1 MLSRL
6 LAYFGKKTKTN
17 VTLLLGMPVADHGK
31 NPVWFVF
38 HCPNKLQ
45 SWPIG
50 LRKIFIDYFF
60 FQADQWD
67 YTECLS
73 IFNRFASSEESF
85 RTFFGKCVAFHH
97 R

>member
-1 MLSRL
+1 M
-6 LAYFGKKTKTN
+6 
-17 VTLLLGMPVADHGK
+17 TLLLGMPVADHGK
-31 NPVWFVF
+31 HPVWFVF

-67 YTECLS
+67 YTECLWILIDLLPPKNVS
-73 IFNRFASSEESF
+73 ERSLASASLFVTGESSND
-85 RTFFGKCVAFHH
+85 
-97 R
+97 